1 MYLLNIFKLPFLLVF
16 PSVPGPSRVGDPW
29 LEVRMVV
36 VVVLMVM
43 EALLGLQVV
52 ALIVDW
58 LVRTLCFR
66 GVRWR
71 GGRVRPGPVRG
82 PGGGQR
88 S

>member
-1 MYLLNIFKLPFLLVF
+1 MCWQYDNFLVRYSWF
-16 PSVPGPSRVGDPW
+16 SVRV
-29 LEVRMVV
+29 VV

-43 EALLGLQVV
+43 EALLGLQVI

-58 LVRTLCFR
+58 LVRTLCSR
-66 GVRWR
+66 GVWWR
-71 GGRVRPGPVRG
+71 GWRVRPGPVRG